1 MPVRKAPGRSPT
13 TGTMQAAGRHIEK
26 LEQSSSYKSST
37 GSAGMEE
44 LGSLRARLCL
54 GCGVHASPARE
65 RRRLRA
71 RQDPW
76 SLPGIGGL
84 GFADTLE
91 GEHHVGAALAYL
103 QPGALCSSTGVH
115 AGYQP
120 SSTLHGKRDCEM
132 PTHRGPS
139 ATARRARSIR
149 QLGEPPEEPEAEPA
163 AIRSTR
169 RKWPTRRAPPTP
181 RDAGVPRE
189 ENHGVSG
196 ASRVGATGS
205 VAIPLPSS

>member
-1 MPVRKAPGRSPT
+1 VRKAPGRSPT

-132 PTHRGPS
+132 PTVGGLV
-139 ATARRARSIR
+139 R
-149 QLGEPPEEPEAEPA
+149 QL
-163 AIRSTR
+163 
-169 RKWPTRRAPPTP
+169 
-181 RDAGVPRE
+181 AGL
-189 ENHGVSG
+189 G
-196 ASRVGATGS
+196 ASGSSGSRPRSPRPNQRRSVQPAENGRPAGHPPPRATQESRVKKTM
-205 VAIPLPSS
+205 V